1 MLNFCSWVGKRFWGW
16 CFCGKKWATSVIW
29 WSNGGITPNRYHHN
43 DCLHCNIMTSNPLKS
58 RSLYPSGLNFY
69 QIMPSLQ
76 AMHRSY
82 VSQSP
87 WKGSVTYFD
96 IFDVFLS
103 QVISKHVDSYAI
115 EQGEG
120 RRWNDVRLTIPPY
133 IPESSLEGCDII
145 DLQYSLLFQV
155 ELDYNPKK

>member
-1 MLNFCSWVGKRFWGW
+1 M
-16 CFCGKKWATSVIW
+16 
-29 WSNGGITPNRYHHN
+29 
-43 DCLHCNIMTSNPLKS
+43 
-58 RSLYPSGLNFY
+58 
-69 QIMPSLQ
+69 
-76 AMHRSY
+76 
-82 VSQSP
+82 
-87 WKGSVTYFD
+87 YFD